1 MKIALLMSGGIDS
14 SYSAYL
20 LKQEGH
26 EVVGIYLKLHEDENK
41 HKINI
46 ANIEKVSHHLGIETH
61 IIDAK
66 ALFKEHVY
74 DYFVR
79 SYEQGLT
86 PNPCAFCNP
95 RMKFG
100 FAFEKAMELGCEKI
114 ATGHYARVK
123 DGHIQE
129 AYDMSK
135 DQSYFLFGLKREV
148 IEKILFPL
156 GGMKKEDIK
165 PIALEKLPWLGT
177 LETYKESQE
186 ICFVTDT
193 YIEIL
198 KKHLDVDQKGVVKDA
213 NGKVIG
219 EHKGYMHY
227 TIGKRKGLTINGA
240 HEPHFVVDIDAK
252 TNTLIAGTKDA
263 LIQTRVVAENF
274 SLNEDFVEG
283 TYGVKVRYRSP
294 KTKAYVKKEGDTII
308 AELEEG
314 VYGLASGQAL
324 VIYDGDLVIGGGWIS
339 THLTSH

>member
-1 MKIALLMSGGIDS
+1 MKVALLMSGGIDS

-20 LKQEGH
+20 LKEQGH
-26 EVVGIYLKLHEDENK
+26 EVIGIYLKLHEDEKK
-41 HKINI
+41 HAVNI
-46 ANIEKVSHHLGIETH
+46 ANIEKVSKYLNIETH
-61 IIDAK
+61 VIDAK

-100 FAFEKAMELGCEKI
+100 FAFEKAMEMGCEKI
-114 ATGHYARVK
+114 ATGHYARIK
-123 DGHIQE
+123 EGHIQE
-129 AYDMSK
+129 AFDMSK
-135 DQSYFLFGLKREV
+135 DQSYFLFGLKKEV

-193 YIEIL
+193 YIEVL
-198 KKHLDVDQKGVVKDA
+198 KKHINVDQKGVVKDTS
-213 NGKVIG
+213 GKVIG

-240 HEPHFVVDIDAK
+240 HDPHFVVGIDAK
-252 TNTLIAGTKDA
+252 TNTVVAGTKEE
-263 LIQTRVVAENF
+263 LLQKRVVAQNF
-274 SLNEDFVEG
+274 SLPADFKEG

-294 KTKAYVKKEGDTII
+294 QAKAHVKIEEGKII

-324 VIYDGDLVIGGGWIS
+324 VVYQDDLVLGGGWIEA
-339 THLTSH
+339 

>member
-26 EVVGIYLKLHEDENK
+26 EVVGIYLKLHEDEKK
-41 HKINI
+41 HAVNI

-100 FAFEKAMELGCEKI
+100 FAFEKAMEMGCEKI
-114 ATGHYARVK
+114 ATGHYARIK
-123 DGHIQE
+123 EGHIQE

-135 DQSYFLFGLKREV
+135 DQSYFLFGLKKEV

-193 YIEIL
+193 YIEVL
-198 KKHLDVDQKGVVKDA
+198 KKHLNVDQKGVVKDTD
-213 NGKVIG
+213 GKVIG

-240 HEPHFVVDIDAK
+240 HDPHFVVGIDAK
-252 TNTLIAGTKDA
+252 TNTVVAGTKEE
-263 LIQTRVVAENF
+263 LLQKRVVAQNF
-274 SLNEDFVEG
+274 SLPADFKEG

-294 KTKAYVKKEGDTII
+294 QAKAHVKIEGDKII
-308 AELEEG
+308 AELETG

-324 VIYDGDLVIGGGWIS
+324 VVYADDLVLGGGWIE
-339 THLTSH
+339 T

>member
-74 DYFVR
+74 DYFVH

-135 DQSYFLFGLKREV
+135 DQSYFLFGLKKEV

-193 YIEIL
+193 YIEVL
-198 KKHLDVDQKGVVKDA
+198 KKHLNVDQKGVVKDTS
-213 NGKVIG
+213 GKVIG

-240 HEPHFVVDIDAK
+240 HDPHFVVGIDAK
-252 TNTLIAGTKDA
+252 TNTVVAGTKEE
-263 LIQTRVVAENF
+263 LLQKRVVASNF
-274 SLNEDFVEG
+274 SLPDDFKEG
-283 TYGVKVRYRSP
+283 IYGVKVRYRSP
-294 KTKAYVKKEGDTII
+294 QAKAHVKIEGDKII
-308 AELEEG
+308 AELETG

-324 VIYDGDLVIGGGWIS
+324 VVYQDDLVLGGGWIEA
-339 THLTSH
+339 

>member
-26 EVVGIYLKLHEDENK
+26 EVIGIYLKLHDDEKK
-41 HKINI
+41 HAINI
-46 ANIEKVSHHLGIETH
+46 ANIEKVSQHLGIETH

-100 FAFEKAMELGCEKI
+100 FAFEKAMEMGCEKI

-123 DGHIQE
+123 EGHIQE
-129 AYDMSK
+129 AFDMSK
-135 DQSYFLFGLKREV
+135 DQSYFLFGLKKEV

-165 PIALEKLPWLGT
+165 PVALEKLPWLGT
-177 LETYKESQE
+177 LESYKESQE

-198 KKHLDVDQKGVVKDA
+198 KQHLNVDQKGVVKDTSG
-213 NGKVIG
+213 NVIG

-240 HEPHFVVDIDAK
+240 HDPHFVVGIDAK
-252 TNTLIAGTKDA
+252 TNTVVAGTKEE
-263 LIQTRVVAENF
+263 LLQKRVVAQNF
-274 SLNEDFVEG
+274 SLPTDFKEG

-294 KTKAYVKKEGDTII
+294 QSKAHVKIEGHKII
-308 AELEEG
+308 AELESG

-324 VIYDGDLVIGGGWIS
+324 VVYQDDLVLGGGWIEA
-339 THLTSH
+339 

>member
-26 EVVGIYLKLHEDENK
+26 EVIGIYLKLHDDEKK
-41 HKINI
+41 HAINI
-46 ANIEKVSHHLGIETH
+46 ANIEKVSKYLEIETH

-100 FAFEKAMELGCEKI
+100 FAFEKAMEMGCEKI

-123 DGHIQE
+123 EGHIQE
-129 AYDMSK
+129 AFDMSK
-135 DQSYFLFGLKREV
+135 DQSYFLFGLKKEV

-165 PIALEKLPWLGT
+165 PVALEKLPWLGT
-177 LETYKESQE
+177 LESYKESQE

-198 KKHLDVDQKGVVKDA
+198 KQHLNVDQKGVVKDTRG
-213 NGKVIG
+213 NVIG

-240 HEPHFVVDIDAK
+240 HDPHFVVGIDAQ
-252 TNTLIAGTKDA
+252 TNTVVAGTKEE
-263 LIQTRVVAENF
+263 LLQKRVVAQNF
-274 SLNEDFVEG
+274 SLPTDFKEG

-294 KTKAYVKKEGDTII
+294 QSKAHVKLEGDKII
-308 AELEEG
+308 AELESG

-324 VIYDGDLVIGGGWIS
+324 VVYQDDLVLGGGWIEA
-339 THLTSH
+339 

>member
-1 MKIALLMSGGIDS
+1 MKIALLMSGGVDS
-14 SYSAYL
+14 SYCAYL
-20 LKQEGH
+20 LKNEGH
-26 EVVGIYLKLHEDENK
+26 EVVGIYLKLHEDEKK
-41 HKINI
+41 HSVNI

-66 ALFKEHVY
+66 ALFKEHIY

-100 FAFEKAMELGCEKI
+100 FAFEKALELGCEKI

-123 DGHIQE
+123 EGHIQE

-148 IEKILFPL
+148 IEKIIFPL
-156 GGMKKEDIK
+156 GEMKKEDIK

-177 LETYKESQE
+177 LESYKDSQE

-193 YIEIL
+193 YIDIL
-198 KKHLDVDQKGVVKDA
+198 KKHLDVDQKGLVRDTH
-213 NGKVIG
+213 GKVIG

-240 HEPHFVVDIDAK
+240 HDPHFVVGIDAK
-252 TNTLIAGTKDA
+252 TNTVIAGKKEE
-263 LIQTRVVAENF
+263 LLQKRVVAQNF
-274 SLNEDFVEG
+274 SLPEDFKEG
-283 TYGVKVRYRSP
+283 VYSVKVRYRSP
-294 KTKAYVKKEGDTII
+294 QAKALVRLEHGKII
-308 AELEEG
+308 AELEDG

-324 VIYDGDLVIGGGWIS
+324 VVYQGDLVLGGGWID
-339 THLTSH
+339 TNL

>member
-26 EVVGIYLKLHEDENK
+26 EVVGIYLKLHDDEKK
-41 HKINI
+41 HTINI
-46 ANIEKVSHHLGIETH
+46 ANIEKVSKYLEIETH

-66 ALFKEHVY
+66 TLFKEHVY

-86 PNPCAFCNP
+86 PNPCAYCNP

-100 FAFEKAMELGCEKI
+100 FAFEKAMEMGCEKI

-123 DGHIQE
+123 NGHIQE

-135 DQSYFLFGLKREV
+135 DQSYFLFGLKKEV

-198 KKHLDVDQKGVVKDA
+198 KKHHNVDQKGVVKDV
-213 NGKVIG
+213 NGNVIG

-240 HEPHFVVDIDAK
+240 HDPHFVVGIDAK
-252 TNTLIAGTKDA
+252 TNTVVAGTKEE
-263 LIQTRVVAENF
+263 LLQKRVVAQNF
-274 SLNEDFVEG
+274 SLPENFKEG

-294 KTKAYVKKEGDTII
+294 QSKAHVKIEGDKII
-308 AELEEG
+308 AELETG

-324 VIYDGDLVIGGGWIS
+324 VVYQDDIVLGGGWIEA
-339 THLTSH
+339 

>member
-1 MKIALLMSGGIDS
+1 MKIALLMSGGVDS
-14 SYSAYL
+14 SYCAYL
-20 LKQEGH
+20 LKNEGH
-26 EVVGIYLKLHEDENK
+26 EVIGIYLKLHDDEKK
-41 HKINI
+41 HGVNI
-46 ANIEKVSHHLGIETH
+46 ANIEKVSQHLGIETH

-66 ALFKEHVY
+66 ALFKEQIY

-95 RMKFG
+95 KMKFG
-100 FAFEKAMELGCEKI
+100 FAFEKALEFGCEKI

-123 DGHIQE
+123 EGHIQE
-129 AYDMSK
+129 ALDKSK

-148 IEKILFPL
+148 IEKIIFPL
-156 GGMKKEDIK
+156 GEMKKEEIK
-165 PIALEKLPWLGT
+165 PIALEKLPWLGS
-177 LETYKESQE
+177 LESYKDSQE

-198 KKHLDVDQKGVVKDA
+198 QKHLNVDQKGVVKDTS
-213 NGKVIG
+213 GKVIG

-240 HEPHFVVDIDAK
+240 HDPHFVVGIDAK
-252 TNTLIAGTKDA
+252 TNTVIAGKKEE
-263 LIQTRVVAENF
+263 LLQKRVVAQNF
-274 SLNEDFVEG
+274 SLGEDFKEG
-283 TYGVKVRYRSP
+283 VYGVKVRYRSP
-294 KTKAYVKKEGDTII
+294 QVKAHVKIEGDKII

-324 VIYDGDLVIGGGWIS
+324 VVYQNDLVLGGGWIEA
-339 THLTSH
+339 

>member
-14 SYSAYL
+14 SYCAYL
-20 LKQEGH
+20 LKEEGH
-26 EVVGIYLKLHEDENK
+26 EVVGIYLKLHDDDKK
-41 HKINI
+41 HGVNI
-46 ANIEKVSHHLGIETH
+46 ANIEKVSQHLGIKTH

-66 ALFKEHVY
+66 ALFKEQIY

-95 RMKFG
+95 KMKFG
-100 FAFEKAMELGCEKI
+100 FAFEKALEFGCEKI

-123 DGHIQE
+123 EGHIQE
-129 AYDMSK
+129 AKDKSK

-148 IEKILFPL
+148 IEKIIFPL
-156 GGMKKEDIK
+156 GEMKKEEIK
-165 PIALEKLPWLGT
+165 PIALEKLPWLGS
-177 LETYKESQE
+177 LESYKDSQE

-193 YIEIL
+193 YIDIL
-198 KKHLDVDQKGVVKDA
+198 QKHLNVDQKGLIKDTS
-213 NGKVIG
+213 GKVIG

-240 HEPHFVVDIDAK
+240 HDPHFVVGIDAK
-252 TNTLIAGTKDA
+252 TNTVIAGKKEE
-263 LIQTRVVAENF
+263 LLQKRVVAQNF
-274 SLNEDFVEG
+274 SLAEDFKEG

-294 KTKAYVKKEGDTII
+294 QVKAHVKIEGDKII
-308 AELEEG
+308 TELEEG

-324 VIYDGDLVIGGGWIS
+324 VVYQNDLVLGGGWIEA
-339 THLTSH
+339 

>member
-26 EVVGIYLKLHEDENK
+26 EVIGIYLKLHDDEKK
-41 HKINI
+41 HAINI
-46 ANIEKVSHHLGIETH
+46 ANIEKVSKYLEIETH

-100 FAFEKAMELGCEKI
+100 FAFEKAMEMGCEKI

-123 DGHIQE
+123 EGHIQE
-129 AYDMSK
+129 AFDMSK
-135 DQSYFLFGLKREV
+135 DQSYFLFGLKKEV

-165 PIALEKLPWLGT
+165 PVALEKLPWLGT
-177 LETYKESQE
+177 LESYKESQE

-198 KKHLDVDQKGVVKDA
+198 KQHLNVDQKGIVKDTSG
-213 NGKVIG
+213 NVIG

-240 HEPHFVVDIDAK
+240 HDPHFVVGIDAK
-252 TNTLIAGTKDA
+252 TNTVVAGTKEE
-263 LIQTRVVAENF
+263 LLQKRVVARNF
-274 SLNEDFVEG
+274 SLPTDFKEG

-294 KTKAYVKKEGDTII
+294 QSKAHVKIEGDKII
-308 AELEEG
+308 AELESG

-324 VIYDGDLVIGGGWIS
+324 VVYQDDLVLGGGWIEA
-339 THLTSH
+339 

>member
-1 MKIALLMSGGIDS
+1 MKIALLMSGGVDS
-14 SYSAYL
+14 SYCAYL
-20 LKQEGH
+20 LKNEGH
-26 EVVGIYLKLHEDENK
+26 EVMGIYLKLHDDDKK
-41 HKINI
+41 HAINI
-46 ANIEKVSHHLGIETH
+46 ANIEKVSQHLGIETH

-95 RMKFG
+95 KMKFG
-100 FAFEKAMELGCEKI
+100 FALEKALELGCEKI

-123 DGHIQE
+123 NGHIQE
-129 AYDMSK
+129 ALDKSK
-135 DQSYFLFGLKREV
+135 DQSYFLFGLKKEV
-148 IEKILFPL
+148 IEKIIFPL
-156 GGMKKEDIK
+156 GEMKKEEIK
-165 PIALEKLPWLGT
+165 PIALEKLPWLGS
-177 LETYKESQE
+177 LESYKDSQE

-198 KKHLDVDQKGVVKDA
+198 QKHLNVDQKGVVKDTS
-213 NGKVIG
+213 GKVIG

-240 HEPHFVVDIDAK
+240 HDPHFVVGIDAK
-252 TNTLIAGTKDA
+252 TNTVIAGKKEE
-263 LIQTRVVAENF
+263 LLQKRVVAQNF
-274 SLNEDFVEG
+274 SLGEDFKEG
-283 TYGVKVRYRSP
+283 MYGVKVRYRSP
-294 KTKAYVKKEGDTII
+294 QVKAHVKIEGDKII

-324 VIYDGDLVIGGGWIS
+324 VVYTDDLVLGGGWIES
-339 THLTSH
+339 

>member
-20 LKQEGH
+20 LKNEGH
-26 EVVGIYLKLHEDENK
+26 EVVGIYLKLHDDESK
-41 HKINI
+41 HTINI
-46 ANIEKVSHHLGIETH
+46 ANIEKVSRHLDIETH
-61 IIDAK
+61 VIDAK

-79 SYEQGLT
+79 SYEQGRT

-123 DGHIQE
+123 DGRIQE

-148 IEKILFPL
+148 IEKIVFPL

-177 LETYKESQE
+177 LESYKESQE

-193 YIEIL
+193 YIDIL
-198 KKHLDVDQKGVVKDA
+198 KKHLNVDQKGLVKDTE
-213 NGKVIG
+213 GKVIG

-240 HEPHFVVDIDAK
+240 HDPHFVVGIDAK
-252 TNTLIAGTKDA
+252 TNTVIAGKKEK
-263 LIQTRVVAENF
+263 LLQKRVVAQNF
-274 SLNEDFVEG
+274 SLPADFKEG

-294 KTKAYVKKEGDTII
+294 QAKAHVTLENGNII

-324 VIYDGDLVIGGGWIS
+324 VVYQDDLVLGGGWIEA
-339 THLTSH
+339 

>member
-20 LKQEGH
+20 LKNQGH
-26 EVVGIYLKLHEDENK
+26 EVVGIYLKLHDDEKK
-41 HKINI
+41 HAINI
-46 ANIEKVSHHLGIETH
+46 ANIEKVSQHLGVETH

-79 SYEQGLT
+79 SYEQGRT

-129 AYDMSK
+129 ASDMTK
-135 DQSYFLFGLKREV
+135 DQSYFLFGLKKEV

-156 GGMKKEDIK
+156 GEMKKEDIK

-193 YIEIL
+193 YIDIL
-198 KKHLDVDQKGVVKDA
+198 KKHLNVDQKGLIKDTEG
-213 NGKVIG
+213 NVIG

-227 TIGKRKGLTINGA
+227 TIGKRKGLTVNGA
-240 HEPHFVVDIDAK
+240 HEPHFVVGIDAK
-252 TNTLIAGTKDA
+252 TNTVIAGKKED
-263 LIQTRVVAENF
+263 LLQKRVVAQNF
-274 SLNEDFVEG
+274 SLPQDFQEG
-283 TYGVKVRYRSP
+283 TYGIKVRYRSP
-294 KTKAYVKKEGDTII
+294 QAKAHVRLENDTII
-308 AELEEG
+308 AELEDG

-324 VIYDGDLVIGGGWIS
+324 VVYQDDLVLGGGWIEA
-339 THLTSH
+339 